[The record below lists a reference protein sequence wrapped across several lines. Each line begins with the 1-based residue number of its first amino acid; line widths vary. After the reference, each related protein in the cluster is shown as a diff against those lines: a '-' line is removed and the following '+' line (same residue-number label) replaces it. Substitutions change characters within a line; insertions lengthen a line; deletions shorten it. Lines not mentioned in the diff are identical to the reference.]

1 MARTSSITLGLLI
14 LFACVADAHAILTS
28 SLPGPKQVI
37 KGPEIAVKLTFNS
50 RIDAKRSRITL
61 LRPDRSESPLI
72 IGDQPSPGVLT
83 SAAKDLKS
91 GAYVLRWQVLAHDGH
106 ISRGEIPFSVQ

>member
-1 MARTSSITLGLLI
+1 LLI
-14 LFACVADAHAILTS
+14 LFTWAADAHAILTS

-37 KGPEIAVKLTFNS
+37 KGPEIEVKLTFNS

-61 LRPDRSESPLI
+61 VRPDRSESQLI

-91 GAYVLRWQVLAHDGH
+91 GGYVLRWQVLAHDGH

>member
-1 MARTSSITLGLLI
+1 MARRSLIAISLLI
-14 LFACVADAHAILTS
+14 LFACAADAHAILTS

-37 KGPEIAVKLTFNS
+37 KGPEVAVKLTFNS
-50 RIDAKRSRITL
+50 RIDAKRSRLIL
-61 LRPDRSESPLI
+61 VRPDRSENPLT
-72 IGDQPSPGVLT
+72 IGDQPSPEVLT

>member
-1 MARTSSITLGLLI
+1 MARKSLTALLSFI
-14 LFACVADAHAILTS
+14 LFAFAADGHAILTS

-61 LRPDRSESPLI
+61 VRPDRSESQLMI
-72 IGDQPSPGVLT
+72 ADQPSPGVLT

-106 ISRGEIPFSVQ
+106 ITRGEIPFSVQ

>member
-1 MARTSSITLGLLI
+1 MARKSLIVLSLLI
-14 LFACVADAHAILTS
+14 LFAYAADGHAILTS

-61 LRPDRSESPLI
+61 VRPDRSESQLI

-83 SAAKDLKS
+83 GAAKDLKS

-106 ISRGEIPFSVQ
+106 ITRGEIPFSVQ

>member
-1 MARTSSITLGLLI
+1 MARKSLIALSLLI
-14 LFACVADAHAILTS
+14 ILAFAADAHAILTS

-61 LRPDRSESPLI
+61 VRPDRSESQLI

-83 SAAKDLKS
+83 STAKDLKS
-91 GAYVLRWQVLAHDGH
+91 GAHVLRWQVLANDGH
-106 ISRGEIPFSVQ
+106 ITRGEIPFSVQ

>member
-1 MARTSSITLGLLI
+1 MARKSSIVLLLI
-14 LFACVADAHAILTS
+14 LFAWAADAHAILTS

-61 LRPDRSESPLI
+61 VRPDRSESQLT
-72 IGDQPSPGVLT
+72 IGGQPSPGVLT

-91 GAYVLRWQVLAHDGH
+91 GPYVLRWQVLAQDGH